1 MNKILYFSIVVSGLL
16 LFTIESVPAN
26 AQKNSTTKRRTTT
39 KSATKVTRSN
49 SISAFPGQFPES
61 SERVLTDKDME
72 HRTPWGL
79 KVMQNEI
86 YARHGYIFKDAAL
99 RKHFRK
105 EKWYKGKE
113 KNLNSIKLSPIEI
126 QNIAFIKEYDPRAKQ

>member
-1 MNKILYFSIVVSGLL
+1 MKHRFLYTIAILSFLSFAAGSSNVYG
-16 LFTIESVPAN
+16 
-26 AQKNSTTKRRTTT
+26 QKNGAT
-39 KSATKVTRSN
+39 KSKTATKQSPKGSKGN
-49 SISAFPGQFPES
+49 SSSAFPGQFPES
-61 SERVLTDKDME
+61 SERLLTEKDME

-113 KNLNSIKLSPIEI
+113 NNMNNIKLTPIEK
-126 QNIAFIKEYDPRAKQ
+126 QNIDFIKEHNPRAKQ